1 MSGLAQL
8 SVLPVDERRHAPR
21 RTVNFA
27 AALRQAGATTSNAL
41 IHNVGAGGC
50 KVESDAPVSVGD
62 EVWLKFP
69 GMEAKRSK
77 VVWVDPPMLGCQFAS
92 PLYAAE
98 LESIAP
104 ADQPL
109 MAKGQFKRL

>member
-1 MSGLAQL
+1 MSVSAQL
-8 SVLPVDERRHAPR
+8 SVLPKDDRRVASR

-27 AALRQAGATTSNAL
+27 AALRQRGATTSAAV

-50 KVESDAPVSVGD
+50 KVEAQADVKVGD

-69 GMEAKRSK
+69 GMEAKRST
-77 VVWVDPPMLGCQFAS
+77 VVWISPPMVGCRFAV

-104 ADQPL
+104 QDQPL
-109 MAKGQFKRL
+109 NAKGIFRGL

>member
-8 SVLPVDERRHAPR
+8 SVLPADERRHAPR

-27 AALRQAGATTSNAL
+27 AAMRQAGATTSDAV
-41 IHNVGAGGC
+41 IHNIGAGGC
-50 KVESDAPVSVGD
+50 KLEASAPVKVGD

-69 GMEAKRSK
+69 GMEARRSK
-77 VVWVDPPMLGCQFAS
+77 VVWVDPPMLGCQFAV

-104 ADQPL
+104 AEQPL
-109 MAKGQFKRL
+109 KARGQFKRL

>member
-1 MSGLAQL
+1 MSGVAQL
-8 SVLPVDERRHAPR
+8 SVLPLDERRHAPR

-27 AALRQAGATTSNAL
+27 AAIRQAGATTSHA
-41 IHNVGAGGC
+41 IVHNVGAGGC
-50 KVESDAPVSVGD
+50 KVEVEAPVGVGD

-69 GMEAKRSK
+69 GLEARRSK
-77 VVWVDPPMLGCQFAS
+77 VVWVDPPMLGCQFAV

-109 MAKGQFKRL
+109 KAKGQFKRL

>member
-1 MSGLAQL
+1 MSGVAQL
-8 SVLPVDERRHAPR
+8 SILPVEERRHAPR

-27 AALRQAGATTSNAL
+27 AAIRQKGASTSSVVV
-41 IHNVGAGGC
+41 HNVGVGGC
-50 KVESDAPVSVGD
+50 KIEAVLPLAVGD

-69 GMEAKRSK
+69 GMEARRST
-77 VVWVDPPMLGCQFAS
+77 VMWVDPPMLGCKFATA
-92 PLYAAE
+92 LYAAE

-109 MAKGQFKRL
+109 NAAARLRGR

>member
-1 MSGLAQL
+1 M
-8 SVLPVDERRHAPR
+8 
-21 RTVNFA
+21 
-27 AALRQAGATTSNAL
+27 RQAGASTSEAI

-50 KVESDAPVSVGD
+50 KVETQARVGVGD

-69 GMEAKRSK
+69 GIEAKRARI
-77 VVWVDPPMLGCQFAS
+77 VWADPPMLGCQFAS

-104 ADQPL
+104 SDQPL
-109 MAKGQFKRL
+109 QARGQFKRL

>member
-1 MSGLAQL
+1 MSVPVQL
-8 SVLPVDERRHAPR
+8 SVLPKDDRRVAPR

-27 AALRQAGATTSNAL
+27 AALRQKGATTNSAV
-41 IHNVGAGGC
+41 IHNVGSGGC
-50 KVESDAPVSVGD
+50 KVEADANVSVGD

-77 VVWVDPPMLGCQFAS
+77 VVWISPPMLGCKFAV

-104 ADQPL
+104 IDQPL
-109 MAKGQFKRL
+109 NAKGMFRAL

>member
-1 MSGLAQL
+1 M
-8 SVLPVDERRHAPR
+8 SVLPIHDRRHAPR

-27 AALRQAGATTSNAL
+27 AAIRQAGATTSDAI
-41 IHNVGAGGC
+41 IHNVGSGGC
-50 KVESDAPVSVGD
+50 KVEADAPVSVGD

-69 GMEAKRSK
+69 GMEARRSK
-77 VVWVDPPMLGCQFAS
+77 VVWVDPPMLGCQFAM

-109 MAKGQFKRL
+109 QARGQFKRL

>member
-1 MSGLAQL
+1 MSELAQL
-8 SVLPVDERRHAPR
+8 SVLPADERRHAPR

-27 AALRQAGATTSNAL
+27 AAMRQAGATTSNAV

-50 KVESDAPVSVGD
+50 KVESDARVSVGD

-69 GMEAKRSK
+69 GIEAKRSK
-77 VVWVDPPMLGCQFAS
+77 VVWVDPPMLGCQFAV

-104 ADQPL
+104 SDQPL
-109 MAKGQFKRL
+109 KARGQFKQL

>member
-1 MSGLAQL
+1 MSGVAQL
-8 SVLPVDERRHAPR
+8 SVLPHDERRHAPR

-27 AALRQAGATTSNAL
+27 AAIRQKGATTRDA
-41 IHNVGAGGC
+41 IVHNVGAGGC
-50 KVESDAPVSVGD
+50 KMEVRAPVQVGD
-62 EVWLKFP
+62 EVWVKFP
-69 GMEAKRSK
+69 GIEAKRSK
-77 VVWVDPPMLGCQFAS
+77 VVWVDPPMLGCQFAV

-109 MAKGQFKRL
+109 NARGLYKGL